1 MKRFI
6 ITMELKDI
14 IKIIITLIVIILLGI
29 LIFNLATGTWTLNA
43 MFTAIQNIF
52 QTIISGIID
61 ITKQIYEH
69 NKQSFAYLF
78 GAIVVLA
85 LFAAFVDQ

>member
-14 IKIIITLIVIILLGI
+14 IKIIITLIIIILLGL
-29 LIFNLATGTWTLNA
+29 LIFNLATGTWTLHA